1 MQQNIG
7 DSIMMQDRKRPSR
20 PGKNVS
26 MQDKME
32 TQHCFLQGGT
42 LLLLALLGHE
52 LALRKPPN
60 INQKWKP
67 EPNTAVTCMGGW
79 LRAHAT
85 QSSASRRVETLS
97 SPGQFAT
104 KGEASIQK
112 ITNNLAKWELI
123 CYLVSCVQIRV
134 FPIQTP
140 LLKCCSK
147 GEFARGA
154 QLLSRTPS
162 WKHRIRQMLSEKLL
176 SACIEYL
183 LPPSV

>member
-67 EPNTAVTCMGGW
+67 EPNTAVTCMGG
-79 LRAHAT
+79 
-85 QSSASRRVETLS
+85 
-97 SPGQFAT
+97 
-104 KGEASIQK
+104 
-112 ITNNLAKWELI
+112 
-123 CYLVSCVQIRV
+123 
-134 FPIQTP
+134 
-140 LLKCCSK
+140 
-147 GEFARGA
+147 
-154 QLLSRTPS
+154 
-162 WKHRIRQMLSEKLL
+162 
-176 SACIEYL
+176 
-183 LPPSV
+183 